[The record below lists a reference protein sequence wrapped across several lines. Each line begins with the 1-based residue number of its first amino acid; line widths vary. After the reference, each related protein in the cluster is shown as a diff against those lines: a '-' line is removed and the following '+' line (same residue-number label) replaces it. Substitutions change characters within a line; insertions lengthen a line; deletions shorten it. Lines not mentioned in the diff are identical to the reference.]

1 MSNWKKTLEAVM
13 SGQSDANIRFSDACT
28 MLQRLGYAP
37 RETGGSHRIFV
48 KAGCEKINL
57 QNNAGKLA
65 RYQVKQ
71 MREQIKK

>member
-28 MLQRLGYAP
+28 MLQRLGYTL
-37 RETGGSHRIFV
+37 RETGSSHRVFV
-48 KAGCEKINL
+48 KAQGERINL
-57 QNNAGKLA
+57 QNNAGKLP

-71 MREQIKK
+71 IREQISR